1 MSGYEVFKTYAFTEN
16 DPYPILIDTFFDEGA
31 WWLIASW
38 MANRESGVRVPE
50 RLVQLSSLPF
60 EEVKG
65 KPFRFLIGKVLP
77 RSVLD
82 GKPQVGFIVKK
93 HKYFRPGPTPPG
105 LKPT

>member
-1 MSGYEVFKTYAFTEN
+1 MQVFKTYAFTEN

-38 MANRESGVRVPE
+38 MANHESGVRVPE
-50 RLVQLSSLPF
+50 RLVRLSSLPF

-65 KPFRFLIGKVLP
+65 KPYRFLLGKVLP